1 MKILVT
7 GGAGYIGAHTVRELV
22 NRGYEV
28 VVLDN
33 MEYGYEKALLGQAK
47 LVLGNIADSALLDSL
62 FQAEKPDGVMHFA
75 AYKNVGESVAN
86 PSKYFNNNVT
96 GTLSLLDA
104 MVRNNINHFIFS
116 SSCSVYGTPQNLPAS
131 ETNNPFNPE
140 SPYALSKYM
149 VEQILKW
156 YDHSFGLRS
165 ISLRYFN
172 AAGASFDSK
181 IGEDWTMSLNLVP
194 VVLKAAL
201 GVTPKVLIFGNDYP
215 TRDGTCVRDYIHVV
229 DLADAHVSAL
239 AHLKATNLTT
249 SYNLGT
255 GEGSTVQEVVDL
267 AKRIS
272 GVDFV
277 AEVVPRRLGDP
288 VGIWAD
294 TSKAEVE
301 LNWKAKYG
309 LEEIIRTAWEWH
321 SSHPNGYK

>member
-1 MKILVT
+1 MKVLVT
-7 GGAGYIGAHTVRELV
+7 GGAGYIGAHTVREMV

-47 LVLGNIADSALLDSL
+47 LVRGNIADSALLDNL
-62 FQAEKPDGVMHFA
+62 FQTEKPDGVMHFA
-75 AYKNVGESVAN
+75 AYKNVGESMAN

-104 MVRNNINHFIFS
+104 MVRNNINYFIFS

-201 GVTPKVLIFGNDYP
+201 GVTPKVLIFGSDYP
-215 TRDGTCVRDYIHVV
+215 TRDGTCIRDYIHVV
-229 DLADAHVSAL
+229 DLADAHVASL
-239 AHLKATNLTT
+239 EHLRATNQTT
-249 SYNLGT
+249 AYNLGT
-255 GEGSTVQEVVDL
+255 GDGSTVQEVIDL

-294 TSKAEVE
+294 TSKAELE
-301 LNWKAKYG
+301 LNWKAKYR

-321 SSHPNGYK
+321 STHPNGYK

>member
-1 MKILVT
+1 M
-7 GGAGYIGAHTVRELV
+7 
-22 NRGYEV
+22 
-28 VVLDN
+28 
-33 MEYGYEKALLGQAK
+33 
-47 LVLGNIADSALLDSL
+47 
-62 FQAEKPDGVMHFA
+62 
-75 AYKNVGESVAN
+75 
-86 PSKYFNNNVT
+86 
-96 GTLSLLDA
+96 
-104 MVRNNINHFIFS
+104 
-116 SSCSVYGTPQNLPAS
+116 
-131 ETNNPFNPE
+131 
-140 SPYALSKYM
+140 
-149 VEQILKW
+149 KW

-215 TRDGTCVRDYIHVV
+215 TRDGTCIRDYIHVV
-229 DLADAHVSAL
+229 DLADAHVAAL
-239 AHLKATNLTT
+239 EHLRATNQTT
-249 SYNLGT
+249 AYNLGT
-255 GEGSTVQEVVDL
+255 GEGSTVQDVVDL

-294 TSKAEVE
+294 TSKAEIE
-301 LNWKAKYG
+301 LNWKAKYR

-321 SSHPNGYK
+321 STHPNGYK